1 MNVIGK
7 GKGKLGATCPVFEFF
22 IYQGGL
28 AQQFVYGCSF
38 LGNWPF
44 CPKIGRFIS

>member
-22 IYQGGL
+22 IYQGSLVATVIGL
-28 AQQFVYGCSF
+28 ET
-38 LGNWPF
+38 P
-44 CPKIGRFIS
+44 